1 MFLDSSNIQF
11 SAFQDA
17 NLFVKL
23 EENSHQR
30 EPGGVLSIFSCY
42 IGVSPRNISRDIG
55 ASCKDERKKLQLE
68 QKLICIYSP
77 NAYMNP

>member
-1 MFLDSSNIQF
+1 MFLDSSKIQF

-17 NLFVKL
+17 DLFVKL

-42 IGVSPRNISRDIG
+42 IGVSPRNISEIEVLL
-55 ASCKDERKKLQLE
+55 AKMRKKKTATGAEINLYL
-68 QKLICIYSP
+68 
-77 NAYMNP
+77 